1 MISTEIRNS
10 CGLSTPFNMCNDSI
24 FAKFWPLFSSAWT
37 EGKKKRTGKNDLKF
51 GVVNIRNQC
60 WRVEVF
66 GFSAYSWICL
76 RCLITL
82 YHGKSPLNHNL
93 VNILYFFPTTLKA
106 NRSIGGWVFISFFFW
121 VCYDINKAKCI
132 QGVLWCFFF
141 CVRFFPWHFFE
152 AHDSSMEALVEWF
165 PQCFPGGSRRS
176 SAAHKSR
183 QFIATFPAG
192 WSPWMVVKSRESYP
206 KWPKHSV

>member
-1 MISTEIRNS
+1 MGFRLHLTCATI
-10 CGLSTPFNMCNDSI
+10 PFLQSFDRC
-24 FAKFWPLFSSAWT
+24 FPPPELK
-37 EGKKKRTGKNDLKF
+37 GKKRTGKNDLKF

-132 QGVLWCFFF
+132 QGVLWCFFLCSF
-141 CVRFFPWHFFE
+141 LSMAFFWSSWFLHGSISRVV
-152 AHDSSMEALVEWF
+152 SSMLSWWIKEII
-165 PQCFPGGSRRS
+165 S
-176 SAAHKSR
+176 S
-183 QFIATFPAG
+183 P
-192 WSPWMVVKSRESYP
+192 
-206 KWPKHSV
+206 